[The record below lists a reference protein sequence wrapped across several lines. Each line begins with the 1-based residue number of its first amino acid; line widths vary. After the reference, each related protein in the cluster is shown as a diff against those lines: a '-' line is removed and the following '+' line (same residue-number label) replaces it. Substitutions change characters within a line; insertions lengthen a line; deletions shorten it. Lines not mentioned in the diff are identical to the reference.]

1 MVARISCPGKTATQ
15 SGMAKAE
22 TWLLEFTAT
31 SAPEIEPLMGW
42 ISSSD
47 TRAQVKLRFA
57 TCEEAV
63 AYAKGQGLAFRIE
76 TANNKARHT
85 QTYSDNFRTDRHG
98 QWTH

>member
-15 SGMAKAE
+15 SGLAKAD
-22 TWLLEFTAT
+22 TWLLEFTPA

-47 TRAQVKLRFA
+47 TRAQIKLRFA

-63 AYAKGQGLAFRIE
+63 AYARSQGLAYRIE
-76 TANNKARHT
+76 TSRNTARHT
-85 QTYSDNFRTDRHG
+85 QAYADNFRSGRHG